1 MLETAIATAVLTVG
15 IVGVMTLFG
24 VSAAMNSDFGEVS
37 TRCTEYAQD
46 KMEQLLAIP
55 FTNTNADTINT
66 VANPQTDFTDASGH
80 GTGLAVGGSVAPAAA
95 VQYYVDYFDGLGN
108 RLAGSSTQAF
118 YTRQWSISVDA
129 TGKVKT
135 ITVSVIAGSSIGGKY
150 QPASTTLA
158 CYKVNLN

>member
-1 MLETAIATAVLTVG
+1 MLETAIATAVLMVG
-15 IVGVMTLFG
+15 VVGVMSLFA
-24 VSAAMNSDFGEVS
+24 VSAAMNSDFGEVA

-55 FTNTNADTINT
+55 FTNTTADTINT
-66 VANPQTDFTDASGH
+66 ASNPQTDYSNASGH
-80 GTGLAVGGSVAPAAA
+80 GTGLAVGGSVAPATP